1 MTTQAAGVEVFYLGY
16 QRYGV
21 HRQGRARARR
31 ALFVE
36 GVRTALGLGRP
47 ASQKVLPWGF
57 IGVALG
63 PAFVLIVVAALASQI
78 GNTGDVLEDLANRSY
93 YQFAFTPLLLF
104 AATVAPALLCP
115 DRRERVVSLYLVRP
129 LTSMDYLA
137 ARYLAFFAISLGV
150 AYLPQVLIFA
160 SLSLSSDEP
169 LRYLQDQWLD
179 VPRFLASGLVVAAFT
194 TSLGMAAA
202 SLTDRRPVAA
212 VIAIGFVI
220 GTSTLFG
227 IASSTS
233 GGDIGRYLELLQPP
247 VAVIRT
253 NDWIFGQ
260 PIERVPGPA
269 YLGASA
275 AFTAG
280 LIALLWTRYRRIVT

>member
-1 MTTQAAGVEVFYLGY
+1 MTSRGATGEVFDLGY
-16 QRYGV
+16 QRYAGP
-21 HRQGRARARR
+21 REGRSRARR
-31 ALFVE
+31 ALFWD
-36 GVRTALGLGRP
+36 GVRTALGLGRG

-57 IGVALG
+57 IAVAMG
-63 PAFVLIVVAALASQI
+63 PAVVLIVVAALASQI

-104 AATVAPALLCP
+104 ASTVAPALLCP
-115 DRRERVVSLYLVRP
+115 DRRERVIALYLVRP
-129 LTSMDYLA
+129 LSSMDYLT
-137 ARYLAFFAISLGV
+137 ARILAFFAISLAV

-160 SLSLSSDEP
+160 SLSLSTDEP
-169 LRYLQDQWLD
+169 LRYLREQWLE
-179 VPRFLASGLVVAAFT
+179 VPRFLAAGFVVAAFT

-202 SLTDRRPVAA
+202 SLTERRPVAA

-247 VAVIRT
+247 VAVIRA

-260 PIERVPGPA
+260 PVERVPGPA
-269 YLGASA
+269 YFGATT
-275 AFTAG
+275 AFTVA
-280 LIALLWTRYRRIVT
+280 LLALLWTRYRRLAA